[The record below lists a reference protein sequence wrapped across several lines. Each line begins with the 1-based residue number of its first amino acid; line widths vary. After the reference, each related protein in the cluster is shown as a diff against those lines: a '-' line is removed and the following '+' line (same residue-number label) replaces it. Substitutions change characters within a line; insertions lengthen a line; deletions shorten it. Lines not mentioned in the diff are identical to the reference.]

1 MGSWTAAPLSRGRL
15 AVIAGVGVALAMHAL
30 LPLSHEARDWFYN
43 GVAAVSLAVAAWS
56 IRRQSFTGRPAWTLM
71 VVGYSL
77 WLVAD
82 ILYTELWT
90 QDDFPGPPDAVYL
103 LGYVLMVAAG
113 VVAHLGQRS
122 EHDLMALLDAA
133 IVTVGV
139 AVPAV
144 AFVIAPVSADT
155 SLPMLGRLVAT
166 AYPLADLFLLAV
178 LARLILMPGGHTPAL
193 RLLSASL
200 ATTFL
205 ADCAYNLG
213 ILQDGNLLGWVW
225 ANTLWLAS
233 YPLLA
238 LACLHPSVSALGEAT
253 SGPPSGTRGKLSVLA
268 GAAMLPGVTLLL
280 DGRGDGVVAW
290 QTIGVGV
297 VVLSGL
303 VLARMALMLGHVQT
317 QAADIAAVARVDSL
331 TGAPNRRTWDHE
343 LARACVDAHES
354 TKPLSV
360 AMIDL
365 DHFKRYNDEHGH
377 QSGDRLLRET
387 VLAWTRDL
395 DPGHLLARYGGEA
408 FAMLLPGLHPTAA
421 RAVVERLRARTP
433 GGQTFSAGV
442 AAWHPGTE
450 PSSALAAADR
460 ALYRAKR
467 AGRDLVLVADDPAHP
482 TTSGPAPRPR

>member
-1 MGSWTAAPLSRGRL
+1 MKRARL
-15 AVIAGVGVALAMHAL
+15 ALSAALVVAVALHLL
-30 LPLSHEARDWFYN
+30 LPLGHGPRSWFYT
-43 GVAAVSLAVAAWS
+43 GIAAISLAVAALWVQH
-56 IRRQSFTGRPAWTLM
+56 RVPARPAWRL
-71 VVGYSL
+71 VIVGYAF

-82 ILYTELWT
+82 VLYTSVWT
-90 QDDFPGPPDAVYL
+90 QGDFPGPPDVIYL
-103 LGYVLMVAAG
+103 LGYVVIGSGAVAY
-113 VVAHLGQRS
+113 VRSMRS

-144 AFVIAPVSADT
+144 AFVIAPVSTDT
-155 SLPMLGRLVAT
+155 SLPMLGRLVAS

-193 RLLSASL
+193 RLLAASL
-200 ATTFL
+200 GMTFV

-213 ILQDGNLLGWVW
+213 ILQDDSTLGWVW
-225 ANTLWLAS
+225 ADTLWLSS
-233 YPLLA
+233 YALLA
-238 LACLHPSVSALGEAT
+238 LACLHPSVRTLGE
-253 SGPPSGTRGKLSVLA
+253 PSVSTPTGTCSKLSVLA
-268 GAAMLPGVTLLL
+268 AAAMLPGVTLLV

-290 QTIGVGV
+290 QTIGAGV

-303 VLARMALMLGHVQT
+303 VLARMALMLRHVQT

-343 LARACVDAHES
+343 LARACAEAHER
-354 TKPLSV
+354 TEPLSV

-387 VLAWTRDL
+387 VMAWTRDL
-395 DPGHLLARYGGEA
+395 DPDHLLARYGGEE
-408 FAMLLPGLHPTAA
+408 FAMLLPGLHPAA
-421 RAVVERLRARTP
+421 AQVVVERLRTRMPA
-433 GGQTFSAGV
+433 GQTFSAGV

-450 PSSALAAADR
+450 PSAALASADR

-467 AGRDLVLVADDPAHP
+467 AGRDLVLVADESTHPPAAA
-482 TTSGPAPRPR
+482 PAPRTR